1 MKSLAVVLLSILSTA
16 CAVHATSAQPQDATT
31 INTSSINPE
40 SLKNLAPFP
49 KAQEGFQRYVIHV
62 PATGN
67 DDNYQVELIAGKTAK
82 VDCNR
87 HGLNGNIAE
96 KDLSGWGYTY
106 YEFTTQGQ
114 MVSTMMACPHQPETE
129 KFVTGA
135 TKLVRYNSRLP
146 IVVFVPN
153 GYELK
158 YRLWKAQ
165 DTVAAPVN

>member
-1 MKSLAVVLLSILSTA
+1 MKSLAVVMLSILTTA
-16 CAVHATSAQPQDATT
+16 CAVHATPAQTPETT
-31 INTSSINPE
+31 LNGSSINPE
-40 SLKNLAPFP
+40 SLKNLSPFP
-49 KAQEGFQRYVIHV
+49 KSQAGFQRYVIHV
-62 PATGN
+62 PVTGN
-67 DDNYQVELIAGKTAK
+67 DDGYQVELIAGKTAK
-82 VDCNR
+82 VDCNNHR
-87 HGLNGNIAE
+87 LNGSLAE
-96 KDLSGWGYTY
+96 KDLKGWGYSY

-114 MVSTMMACPHQPETE
+114 MASTMMACPNRPETE

-165 DTVAAPVN
+165 DIVPAVVN